1 MSEEYTEFINTPAK
15 EKTEENVPWG
25 ISDVIFSYL
34 IMFSLVLTVLGSI
47 LYFSIDSNQILFQ
60 AVMQIILSAIALIM
74 VYYVISQKYKI
85 SFKKAMGVKFREFPK
100 NLFTGLSVS
109 FMLVIST
116 TLVSYAFTLLGYHS
130 SENSPYVGLSSEKL
144 RMISSLA
151 VLIAPAVE
159 EIFFRGYM
167 QPAMIKSFGAFG
179 GIMITALIFGL
190 SHSQYMN
197 YSVALVAVT
206 VIGIVLGVTK
216 YYTKSIMPSIIAH
229 FFNNLFAS
237 LSLF

>member
-1 MSEEYTEFINTPAK
+1 MSDEYTHLPANTIINID
-15 EKTEENVPWG
+15 EKSPWN

-34 IMFSLVLTVLGSI
+34 TMFSLVLLALGSI
-47 LYFSIDSNQILFQ
+47 LYFNIDSNQLLFQ
-60 AVMQIILSAIALIM
+60 VGMQLLLSFIALAI
-74 VYYVISQKYKI
+74 VYYVIAKKYKI
-85 SFKKAMGVKFREFPK
+85 PFIKAMGINIKDISK
-100 NLFTGLSVS
+100 NFFTGFSVS

-116 TLVSYAFTLLGYHS
+116 TLVGYAFSLLGYHS
-130 SENSPYVGLSSEKL
+130 NDNSPYVGLSSEKL
-144 RMISSLA
+144 KIISTLA
-151 VLIAPAVE
+151 VFVAPAVE

-167 QPAMIKSFGAFG
+167 QPAMIKSFGPFG
-179 GIMITALIFGL
+179 GIMITSIIFGL

-206 VIGIVLGVTK
+206 VIGIVLGVTR
-216 YYTKSIMPSIIAH
+216 YYTKSIMPGIFAH